1 MGDPPVRH
9 LHDIPRNGALFRR
22 RWGQWPM
29 EGRPHAFAGTGPFQ
43 AVYNASK
50 SFLQPFSQAL
60 QNELKD
66 TP

>member
-1 MGDPPVRH
+1 
-9 LHDIPRNGALFRR
+9 
-22 RWGQWPM
+22 M

-43 AVYNASK
+43 AVYNAST